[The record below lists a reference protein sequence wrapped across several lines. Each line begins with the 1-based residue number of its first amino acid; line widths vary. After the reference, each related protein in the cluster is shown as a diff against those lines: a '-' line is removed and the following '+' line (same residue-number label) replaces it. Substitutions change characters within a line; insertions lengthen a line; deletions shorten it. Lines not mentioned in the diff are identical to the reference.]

1 MQSKHYGIWPE
12 NLPHSLPSSP
22 NSVYWNLINS
32 AKKVPKAVA
41 IKFYGNELSY
51 RELLRNVKSL
61 AGYLHHFMNIKENDR
76 VALYMQ
82 NSPQFVIAYYAV
94 LAANAVIVP
103 INPMCKNIELEH
115 ILNDSNSKAV
125 IFGDELINEVKNCN
139 VKFKETCI
147 LSVNYSE
154 YISNSSD
161 VDIPEFFFN
170 TGPDGFCT
178 TWSEALE
185 MNLAAPNHTRVPEDW
200 CIIPYSS
207 GTTGQPKGCL
217 HTHKSVNATASAY
230 PSWVG
235 VKNGSQI
242 LASLPLYHVTGMQHS
257 MNLPIITGSTI
268 HLMTRWNAK
277 TAATIIEK
285 EKIQHW
291 RSITTTMI
299 DFLSLENIENYDLSS
314 LEAIGGGGAQMPK
327 SVAKRMAKLIRLDYI
342 EAYGLTETMA
352 PIHIN
357 PITSPKKQCLGIPIF
372 DVDSRIID
380 PKTNREL
387 GPNETGEIVTSGPQ
401 VFNGYWNN
409 KEATSVAFVKLN
421 GKVFFRTGDI
431 GYYDDQGYF
440 YFVDRLKRMI
450 NVSGMKVWPAEVEA
464 ILHSH
469 PDILEACIVGDS
481 DPRTGERV
489 RAVLVLSNERSGLS
503 KETFIDWCKIN
514 MAAYKVPKSI
524 DVRRFLPRGA
534 TGKVLWREL

>member
-12 NLPHSLPSSP
+12 DLPHSLPSSP

-32 AKKVPKAVA
+32 AKKAPNAVA
-41 IKFYGNELSY
+41 INFYKNELCY
-51 RELLRNVKSL
+51 IELLKNVKSL
-61 AGYLHHFMNIKENDR
+61 AGYLYHVMSIRENDR
-76 VALYMQ
+76 VALFMQ

-103 INPMCKNIELEH
+103 VNPMCKNVELEH
-115 ILNDSNSKAV
+115 ILKDSNSKAV
-125 IFGDELINEVKNCN
+125 IFGDELIHEVEGCN
-139 VKFKETCI
+139 VKFKEECT

-154 YISNSSD
+154 YISNSSG
-161 VDIPEFFFN
+161 VDTPDFFRKTRPN
-170 TGPDGFCT
+170 LFCSS
-178 TWSEALE
+178 WLEALD
-185 MNLAAPNHTRVPEDW
+185 MNLTAPDHTRVPEDW

-230 PSWVG
+230 PSWLG

-242 LASLPLYHVTGMQHS
+242 LATLPLYHVTGMQHS

-268 HLMTRWNAK
+268 HLMTRWNPK
-277 TAATIIEK
+277 TAAIIIEK

-299 DFLSLENIENYDLSS
+299 DFLSLENIDSYDLSS

-327 SVAKRMAKLIRLDYI
+327 SLANRMANLIGLDYI

-357 PITSPKKQCLGIPIF
+357 PITAPRKQCLGIPIF

-380 PKTNREL
+380 PKTTKEL
-387 GPNETGEIVTSGPQ
+387 EPNETGEIVTSGPQ
-401 VFNGYWNN
+401 VFNCYWNN
-409 KEATSVAFVKLN
+409 IEATRAAFVKLD
-421 GKVFFRTGDI
+421 GKAFFRTGDI
-431 GYYDDQGYF
+431 GYYDEQGYF

-450 NVSGMKVWPAEVEA
+450 NVSGMKVWPAEVET

-469 PDILEACIVGDS
+469 PDILEACIVGDP

-489 RAVLVLSNERSGLS
+489 RAVIVLSNDKNDLP
-503 KETFIDWCKIN
+503 KEAFIDWCRMN
-514 MAAYKVPKSI
+514 MAAYKVPKTI
-524 DVRRFLPRGA
+524 DIRRFLPRGA
-534 TGKVLWREL
+534 AGKVLWREL